1 MIHGRAALKR
11 SQRFHRRPSSS
22 QQILALLDDEL
33 RSPMA
38 TALKEMDAV
47 EEAVR
52 DRRSARAYSGLVCAQ
67 RQLRALDQMMR
78 QVLELHTLAPV
89 ELRRETVDLAEV
101 ARRVVSRLVTDRP
114 SLRTRITSRTAPGV
128 IGWWDRLILEEIV
141 QTLLGEA
148 VEAGEERIHLAVIAA
163 RRGGRLVVCGAGPV
177 VSALVR
183 HLVEAHGGRIR
194 SRSRP
199 TGGTTVEIWLPR
211 ALGAR
216 ERRSGPSGPG
226 PTTIS
231 RRCRGAS
238 QTLQRRF
245 RRRRR
250 APLSGQTENQGR
262 MRRGGCHEGEG
273 REDHDRPGLGH
284 AVRWPGARPPGR
296 G

>member
-1 MIHGRAALKR
+1 MMHGRAAVKR

-33 RSPMA
+33 RSPVA

-52 DRRSARAYSGLVCAQ
+52 DRRSARAHSGLVCAQ

-78 QVLELHTLAPV
+78 QVLELHTLGPV

-114 SLRTRITSRTAPGV
+114 LLRPRITTRTAPGV
-128 IGWWDRLILEEIV
+128 IGWWDPLILEEIV

-148 VEAGEERIHLAVIAA
+148 VDAGEERIHLAVIAA
-163 RRGGRLVVCGAGPV
+163 RGAGRLVLCGAGPV
-177 VSALVR
+177 VSSLVR

-194 SRSRP
+194 SRSRA
-199 TGGTTVEIWLPR
+199 TRGTTVEVWLPR

-216 ERRSGPSGPG
+216 DRRSGPG

-245 RRRRR
+245 RGRRL
-250 APLSGQTENQGR
+250 APRSGQSENQGR
-262 MRRGGCHEGEG
+262 VRRGGCDER
-273 REDHDRPGLGH
+273 REDHDRSGPGH